1 MIFVDTNYFL
11 RFLLQDVSSQMIE
24 AKQLFLKS
32 AKGEVSLATSI
43 VVFFEVAW
51 VLRKSFSKDKQALI
65 NSLMKVLDLKVE
77 LAERSILIENIDL
90 FKISNLSLEDCYNI
104 VFARKQGMKTFKTFD
119 RRLGKEFEK
128 IVGKKKTKNSI
139 IKI

>member
-11 RFLLQDVSSQMIE
+11 RFLLQDVSSQLRE

-43 VVFFEVAW
+43 VVFFEVVW

-65 NSLMKVLDLKVE
+65 DTLMKVLDLKVE
-77 LAERSILIENIDL
+77 LAERPILVESINLLKE
-90 FKISNLSLEDCYNI
+90 STLSLEDCYNI
-104 VFARKQGMKTFKTFD
+104 VFARKQGIKTFKTFD
-119 RRLGKEFEK
+119 RRLYKEFEK
-128 IVGKKKTKNSI
+128 IVGKKKSA
-139 IKI
+139 